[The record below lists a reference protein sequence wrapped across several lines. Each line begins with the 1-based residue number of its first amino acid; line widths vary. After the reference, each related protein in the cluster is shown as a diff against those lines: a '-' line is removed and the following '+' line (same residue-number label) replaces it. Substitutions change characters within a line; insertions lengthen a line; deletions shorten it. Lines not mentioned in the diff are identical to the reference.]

1 MESLRDYIAL
11 VKKHDL
17 LLEIEEQVNREDV
30 PELIE
35 RLSESRKVL
44 LFKRLR
50 GYICSLV
57 ANLVP
62 SHEAFR
68 HIFESDNPYQYF
80 LDGIKKSAPKVQAA
94 ERKLETVSLKGKDLL
109 DFLPILKHYEKDSA
123 PFITTSMAAALDPD
137 SGFVGRGIHRMEY
150 RGKNRMGM
158 AIINPPL
165 SDIYKKHRAKGERMP
180 VTVTIGVD
188 PILFLAMALKAQPG
202 VDKLLAAGGLK
213 GKGIKVM
220 RSFDTGID
228 VPAGA
233 EFYLEGYIDTSDVRR
248 DGPLGEISGY
258 YMVNKESPTM
268 VVNRLSYRAS
278 PMYHALLPTSLEGDT
293 YLTFVSQALI
303 EETVKKQFPFIAAIA
318 FVQKSFGS
326 SVVVTIRPADRS
338 RIRNLILSLLASPMV
353 KKVVVVD
360 EDVNGND
367 LRDVEWAIA
376 TRCLADKDII
386 IVPGLQG
393 QAIDP
398 QAEHGLGVAKMGI
411 DATTQGKTFEEK
423 ASVAVGNR
431 RNIERL
437 LKSLG
442 GVWCA
447 ES

>member
-1 MESLRDYIAL
+1 MDSLRDYLAL
-11 VKKHDL
+11 VKKRGL
-17 LLEIEEQVNREDV
+17 LLEVEEQVTREDV

-35 RLSESRKVL
+35 RLSDARKVL
-44 LFKRLR
+44 FFKKVK
-50 GYICSLV
+50 GYTCSLA

-68 HIFESDNPYQYF
+68 LLFDAENPYQYF
-80 LDGIKKSAPKVQAA
+80 LDGIKKTAKKVAVKQT
-94 ERKLETVSLKGKDLL
+94 LETMSLRGKDLL
-109 DFLPILKHYEKDSA
+109 NLLPILKHYEKDSA
-123 PFITTSMAAALDPD
+123 PFITTSIAAARDPD
-137 SGFVGRGIHRMEY
+137 TGVVGRGVHRMEY

-165 SDIYKKHRAKGERMP
+165 VDIYKKHRARGERMP
-180 VTVTIGVD
+180 ITVTIGVD
-188 PILFLAMALKAQPG
+188 PVLFLSMALKAQPG
-202 VDKLLAAGGLK
+202 TDKLEVAGGLK
-213 GKGIKVM
+213 GRSIKVAE
-220 RSFDTGID
+220 SFDAPID

-233 EFYLEGYIDTSDVRR
+233 EIYLEGYIDTEDVRR

-258 YMVNKESPTM
+258 YMVNRESPTM

-278 PMYHALLPTSLEGDT
+278 PVYHALLPTSLEGDT

-303 EETVKKQFPFIAAIA
+303 EETVKKQFPFIAAIT

-326 SVVVTIRPADRS
+326 SVVVSIKPVDRS
-338 RIRNLILSLLASPMV
+338 RVRNLILSMLASPMI
-353 KKVVVVD
+353 KKVVIVD
-360 EDVNGND
+360 EDVDPAD
-367 LRDVEWAIA
+367 LRQIEWSIS
-376 TRCLADKDII
+376 TRCLADKDVV

-411 DATTQGKTFEEK
+411 DATTQGKVFEER
-423 ASVAVGNR
+423 ARVAAGNR
-431 RNIERL
+431 TNIERI

-442 GVWCA
+442 GAVCA

>member
-17 LLEIEEQVNREDV
+17 LLEIGEQVNREDV

-35 RLSESRKVL
+35 RLSDSRKVL
-44 LFKRLR
+44 LFKRVR
-50 GYICSLV
+50 GYTCSLV

-62 SHEAFR
+62 SHEVFR
-68 HIFESDNPYQYF
+68 HVFESDNPYQHF
-80 LDGIKKSAPKVQAA
+80 LDGIKKAAPKVHVK

-165 SDIYKKHRAKGERMP
+165 ADIYKKHRARGERMP

-202 VDKLLAAGGLK
+202 TDKLLAAGGLK

-220 RSFDTGID
+220 RSFDTAID

-233 EFYLEGYIDTSDVRR
+233 EFYLEGYIDTSDIRQ

-258 YMVNKESPTM
+258 YMVNRESPTM
-268 VVNRLSYRAS
+268 VVNRLSYKAS
-278 PMYHALLPTSLEGDT
+278 PIYHALLPTSLEGDT

-303 EETVKKQFPFIAAIA
+303 EETVKKQFPFVAAFA

-326 SVVVTIRPADRS
+326 SVVVTVKPADRS
-338 RIRNLILSLLASPMV
+338 RIRNLILSMLASPMV

-360 EDVNGND
+360 EDVNGSD

-376 TRCLADKDII
+376 TRCLADKDIVV
-386 IVPGLQG
+386 VPGLQG

-423 ASVAVGNR
+423 ARVAVGNR

-442 GVWCA
+442 GAWCA

>member
-1 MESLRDYIAL
+1 MDSLRDFIAL
-11 VKKHDL
+11 VKKRDL
-17 LLEIEEQVNREDV
+17 LVEVEEQVIREDV

-35 RLSESRKVL
+35 RLSDTRKVL
-44 LFKRLR
+44 LFNRIK
-50 GYICSLV
+50 GYSCSLV

-62 SHEAFR
+62 SHDVFR
-68 HIFESDNPYQYF
+68 HLFDTDNPYQFF
-80 LDGIKKSAPKVQAA
+80 LEGIKKSAKKVQV
-94 ERKLETVSLKGKDLL
+94 ERKLESVTVKGKDLL
-109 DFLPILKHYEKDSA
+109 DLLPILKHYEKDSA
-123 PFITTSMAAALDPD
+123 PFITTSIAAARDPNT
-137 SGFVGRGIHRMEY
+137 GVVGRGIHRMEY

-165 SDIYKKHRAKGERMP
+165 ADIYKYHRARGERMP
-180 VTVTIGVD
+180 VTVTVGVD
-188 PILFLAMALKAQPG
+188 PVLFLSMALKAQPG
-202 VDKLLAAGGLK
+202 TDKLEAAGGLK
-213 GKGIKVM
+213 GKGIKVVP
-220 RSFDTGID
+220 SFDAPID

-233 EFYLEGYIDTSDVRR
+233 EIYLEGYIDTADVRR

-268 VVNRLSYRAS
+268 VVNRLSYRPS
-278 PMYHALLPTSLEGDT
+278 PIYHALLPTSLEGDT

-326 SVVVTIRPADRS
+326 SVVVTVKPVDRS
-338 RIRNLILSLLASPMV
+338 RIRNLILSMLASPMI

-360 EDVNGND
+360 EDVNGSD
-367 LRDVEWAIA
+367 LREVEWAVA
-376 TRCLADKDII
+376 TRCLADKDIV

-423 ASVAVGNR
+423 ACVAAGNR
-431 RNIERL
+431 KNIDRV

-442 GVWCA
+442 GAVCA
-447 ES
+447 ELL